1 MTEIGDKWRKFLLVS
16 GFLASLLAVG
26 TDWLAG
32 MLWEGYSF
40 TSQSI
45 SELSAIGAPTR
56 SLVLAFN
63 LLYALLLV
71 AFGLGVWGHGR
82 KRVMRIIAGLL
93 LGNAAI
99 TVVVVTFFPMHLG
112 ETLSAIH
119 LGLMA
124 VNVILLQ
131 MLTIL
136 FGAVAFRNWFRHY
149 SIGTLLA
156 FLVLTVFGIFVAP
169 QIIPGPPQSGL
180 QERVMGY
187 SFLLWQALLSLVL
200 LRMESRS
207 SQQNNDTK
215 KTRFVLWI

>member
-1 MTEIGDKWRKFLLVS
+1 MIEIGGRWRKFLLVS
-16 GFLASLLAVG
+16 GLLASLLAVS
-26 TDWLAG
+26 TDVLAG

-56 SLVLAFN
+56 SLVFVLN
-63 LLYALLLV
+63 LLYALLLI
-71 AFGLGVWGHGR
+71 AFGLGIWRCSR

-93 LGNAAI
+93 LGNAALTI
-99 TVVVVTFFPMHLG
+99 VAVTFFPMHLG
-112 ETLSAIH
+112 EPLSVIH

-131 MLTIL
+131 MLTII
-136 FGAVAFRNWFRHY
+136 FGVVAFRNWYRYY

-156 FLVLTVFGIFVAP
+156 FFVLTVFGIFVAP
-169 QIIPGPPQSGL
+169 QIIPGFPQSGL

-187 SFLLWQALLSLVL
+187 AYLLWQVLLSLAL
-200 LRMESRS
+200 LRMES
-207 SQQNNDTK
+207 K
-215 KTRFVLWI
+215 V